1 LKYSSLHVH
10 TVFCD
15 GEDEIEAY
23 CRAAWEGG
31 FASLGFSA
39 HAPVYAKTGLPSD
52 WHMKEDRLAPYLEAV
67 RDAALRWAGKIPV
80 YLGLEVDYIQDRM
93 GPADPDYRDM
103 GLDYIIGSVH
113 YVFPPGGGEPFTV
126 DGPQEDFDRDV
137 RSCFGG
143 SGEAL
148 METYWDA
155 LEQMIRAG
163 GFDIL
168 GHMDLVK
175 KNNRREEWFS
185 LTGGRYLGKVRSL
198 AARIARSG
206 IVVEVNTGGLN
217 RGKTKDVYPS
227 REILALLRELRV
239 PVTITSDAH
248 RVPDL
253 GGHYEDARR
262 ALSEAGYSGTVLFEG
277 KGKWTEEELI

>member
-1 LKYSSLHVH
+1 VH

-15 GEDEIEAY
+15 GEDEVEAY

-39 HAPVYAKTGLPSD
+39 HAPAYAKTGIVSD
-52 WHMKEDRLAPYLEAV
+52 WHLPEDRLAEYLETV
-67 RDAALRWAGKIPV
+67 RSAALRWAGKLPV

-126 DGPQEDFDRDV
+126 DGPQEEFDRDV
-137 RSCFGG
+137 RSRFGG
-143 SGEAL
+143 DGEAL
-148 METYWDA
+148 MEAYWDA
-155 LEQMIRAG
+155 LEKMIRAG

-175 KNNRREEWFS
+175 KNNQRGEWFS
-185 LTGGRYLGKVRSL
+185 PAGGRCLGKARSL
-198 AARIARSG
+198 ADLVARSG

-217 RGKTKDVYPS
+217 RGKTTDTYPS
-227 REILALLRELRV
+227 REILALLRERRA
-239 PVTITSDAH
+239 PVTVTADAH
-248 RVPDL
+248 RVSDL
-253 GGHYEDARR
+253 GGHYDTARQT
-262 ALSEAGYSGTVLFEG
+262 LLEAGYTHAVLFEG
-277 KGKWTEEELI
+277 KGKWVEEGLV